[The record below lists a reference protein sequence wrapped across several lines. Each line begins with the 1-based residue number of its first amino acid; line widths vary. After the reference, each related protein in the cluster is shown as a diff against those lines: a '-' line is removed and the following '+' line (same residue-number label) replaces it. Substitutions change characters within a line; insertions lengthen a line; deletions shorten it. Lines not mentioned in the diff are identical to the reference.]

1 MRYKYANASNSA
13 SWSDLSSSTDGYLIW
28 YEGNRNSSANQ
39 STSTNN
45 YSSTRLSWTAWF
57 SGPAGGNKTVHIDI
71 HENLEW
77 QQVTIQP
84 STETVAGYY
93 DNGTKFNCGGS
104 PANSTL
110 FWHNFSSPVDLSSFD
125 SISFSL

>member
-1 MRYKYANASNSA
+1 MDVAAGSWIQFGTYSTSYSGFNLPNRPFTRHYKIGSKDGTELYRVRYKYANASNSA

-57 SGPAGGNKTVHIDI
+57 SGPV
-71 HENLEW
+71 
-77 QQVTIQP
+77 
-84 STETVAGYY
+84 
-93 DNGTKFNCGGS
+93 
-104 PANSTL
+104 
-110 FWHNFSSPVDLSSFD
+110 
-125 SISFSL
+125 